1 MVTAAPPPLLP
12 ALESPAGS
20 APTCVRSCT
29 MHLLP
34 MSTAPA
40 KDSILARG
48 WTRLSVRSWMVWAPV
63 RIAESAMTRE
73 LENRTGA
80 FGPAWATGGRME
92 WRFEEDEDIL
102 VGFSCELSVC
112 VSRRECCGLYRCCY
126 QLADSTHMVVDIDV
140 GVGVGVC
147 RRSDGWAL
155 VAVQFLARVQESGT
169 SPKTG
174 ISLLDGS
181 AAMPSEW
188 LRRMRGMV
196 VGGA

>member
-20 APTCVRSCT
+20 APTSVRSCT

-80 FGPAWATGGRME
+80 FGPAWATGGRIE

-102 VGFSCELSVC
+102 AGLSCNCPSVFR
-112 VSRRECCGLYRCCY
+112 V
-126 QLADSTHMVVDIDV
+126 V
-140 GVGVGVC
+140 GVAVC
-147 RRSDGWAL
+147 IAAAIGS
-155 VAVQFLARVQESGT
+155 QTART
-169 SPKTG
+169 W
-174 ISLLDGS
+174 LLILTLG
-181 AAMPSEW
+181 
-188 LRRMRGMV
+188 LGLGF
-196 VGGA
+196 VGGVMAGR